1 MRSSEAEELDGVL
14 GGVAGGGGAS
24 GVGGAASVAVFMGC
38 RGCTSRV
45 EERIKKACT
54 GTFDGTRITVKS
66 KKFRVDFVFLREF
79 QIRNRKKMIFCFC
92 GSSKY
97 GIVKNDFLFLREFQI
112 RNRKK

>member
-1 MRSSEAEELDGVL
+1 MRSSEAEELDGVV

-24 GVGGAASVAVFMGC
+24 GGGGTGSMVEAMGC

-66 KKFRVDFVFLREF
+66 KK
-79 QIRNRKKMIFCFC
+79 N
-92 GSSKY
+92 SS
-97 GIVKNDFLFLREFQI
+97 
-112 RNRKK
+112 